1 MATRKAK
8 TNTGILRLRPFGK
21 LRGYAQDDGEKRRGT
36 TCPPPCIRWL
46 LAEGDDGFAAVV
58 VVEGDLAV
66 GHGADVGAGVG
77 GDEGGLVGVG
87 EAEEPV
93 QAVHLFGQADG
104 AGVLDDRERH
114 RLVVGWVVVFQQH
127 VAGPVDVDLRAVFVD
142 AVARDAAQRV
152 SDVEAL
158 AVDHREDDQDNDD
171 GGDEFFHG

>member
-77 GDEGGLVGVG
+77 GDQGGLVGVG

-93 QAVHLFGQADG
+93 QAVHLFGPADG
-104 AGVLDDRERH
+104 RGYATTL
-114 RLVVGWVVVFQQH
+114 GWQ
-127 VAGPVDVDLRAVFVD
+127 ALRC
-142 AVARDAAQRV
+142 
-152 SDVEAL
+152 
-158 AVDHREDDQDNDD
+158 
-171 GGDEFFHG
+171 